1 MAWTLPA
8 DQILLT
14 GPVPPRPRFLGL
26 RLWFWNL
33 AGYFTFAFGA
43 HSGPFEASEVRAAT
57 LRWTLGN
64 YRKSRNCNCGAP
76 GTVRVVPVK
85 SPTSYRGDMPPW
97 FWRCDEHADIS
108 LQVAWAGTQPLIGQS
123 REECSWCHAKIDGPI
138 TICGC
143 GTHVGEPGDSWKRSH

>member
-1 MAWTLPA
+1 MRE
-8 DQILLT
+8 QMVLT
-14 GPVPPRPRFLGL
+14 DPVPPRPCFLGL

-33 AGYFTFAFGA
+33 AGYVTYAVGLFDVT
-43 HSGPFEASEVRAAT
+43 ETRAAT

-64 YRKSRNCNCGAP
+64 YRKPRTCNCGAP

-85 SPTSYRGDMPPW
+85 SETSYRGDMPPW

-108 LQVAWAGTQPLIGQS
+108 LQVCWAGTVPLVGQS
-123 REECSWCHAKIDGPI
+123 REECSWAQSRNDTGLV

-143 GTHVGEPGDSWKRSH
+143 GTHVGQQWKR